1 MKKQQTGGRVDHP
14 IAITEPPLNPSAARA
29 TMAELAFETYG
40 APALHFLDPGAA
52 AFAAHRAE
60 GR

>member
-1 MKKQQTGGRVDHP
+1 VDHP
-14 IAITEPPLNPSAARA
+14 LAVTEPPLNPHGGRAAF
-29 TMAELAFETYG
+29 AELAFETYG

-52 AFAAHRAE
+52 AFSLYHSQ

>member
-1 MKKQQTGGRVDHP
+1 MQSKGGRVDHP

-29 TMAELAFETYG
+29 ATAELAFEAYG
-40 APALHFLDPGAA
+40 APSLHFLDPGAS
-52 AFAAHRAE
+52 AFSLYHSL